1 MAPNLWISEGM
12 LANRF
17 WHALGNSVYQAEAV
31 RDAEIISEKTAPL
44 VDKFPSIA
52 GSISLKSAALV
63 WLTTKYFSPSV
74 ICEVGTYIGR
84 STLSMAFGAA
94 GKLTDLF
101 TCDGSFDCMNFDE
114 LKSSHFS
121 DEKMEAIKKIHYY
134 GNTMSHDMFAQ
145 IAKLNKKVDLIF
157 VDGRISEK
165 DVSYIKQ
172 IASPECVF
180 LIDDFEGVEKGVVN
194 AMILRNNFPNY
205 IILEPLTDINGQ
217 KEVLAVMIPSQVI
230 KLSRQQALPVN
241 M

>member
-1 MAPNLWISEGM
+1 
-12 LANRF
+12 
-17 WHALGNSVYQAEAV
+17 
-31 RDAEIISEKTAPL
+31 
-44 VDKFPSIA
+44 
-52 GSISLKSAALV
+52 
-63 WLTTKYFSPSV
+63 
-74 ICEVGTYIGR
+74 
-84 STLSMAFGAA
+84 
-94 GKLTDLF
+94 
-101 TCDGSFDCMNFDE
+101 
-114 LKSSHFS
+114 
-121 DEKMEAIKKIHYY
+121 
-134 GNTMSHDMFAQ
+134 MFAQ